1 LNFGK
6 RFVFLVVVI
15 FSTACVHVKEEWVVL
30 HDGPG
35 NANDVATAIAL
46 DGSGNVYVTGG
57 SGSSLEDNDYATVKY
72 DPQCNKQWVA
82 YYNGPGDGSDEAL
95 AIAVDS
101 SGNSYITGW
110 SANSY
115 ENLDYCTIKYDPQ
128 GKEQWVARYNGPD
141 NGFDFAMDLALDS
154 KGNIYVSGYTSYIS
168 LLASYVT
175 VKYNQQ
181 GEEQWVARYE
191 GAEGSVNNA
200 AALTVD
206 KMSNVYVTGLS
217 YDSTSKPDYVT
228 IKYNSQ
234 GSEEWVSRY
243 DGPGHDVDKPV
254 AIAVDDWGNVYVTGM
269 SKNKRGD
276 YDCATVKYSPGGQE
290 VWVARY
296 NGPAASHDE
305 VIGFTALVLDSQG
318 NIYVAGSSEGSTSGL
333 DYCTIKYNAQ
343 GEEQWVTRYNSPGN
357 GKDQAFALATDG
369 AGNVYVTGSSINSDS
384 TKQYT
389 TVKYD
394 AKGIEQ
400 WVVSYSGSGNS
411 QNQAFA
417 LVVDSSGNVYVAGAS
432 GEILDLDYCT
442 IKYSQCRR

>member
-1 LNFGK
+1 MRTGK
-6 RFVFLVVVI
+6 YLTIIIAIVFCV
-15 FSTACVHVKEEWVVL
+15 ACMPVKQQWVAR

-35 NANDVATAIAL
+35 NVNDVATAIAL

-57 SGSSLEDNDYATVKY
+57 SGGSLEDNDYATVKY
-72 DPQCNKQWVA
+72 DPQGNKQWVA
-82 YYNGPGDGSDEAL
+82 YYNGPGDGSDQAL

-110 SANSY
+110 SANSS
-115 ENLDYCTIKYDPQ
+115 ENLDYATIKYNPQ

-141 NGFDFAMDLALDS
+141 NGGDFAVALAVDS
-154 KGNIYVSGYTSYIS
+154 KGNVHVTGYTIYIP
-168 LLASYVT
+168 LLASYAT

-191 GAEGSVNNA
+191 GPKGSVNNA

-217 YDSTSKPDYVT
+217 YDSISKPDYVT
-228 IKYNSQ
+228 IKYNPQ

-254 AIAVDDWGNVYVTGM
+254 AIAVDDLGNVYVTGM
-269 SKNKRGD
+269 SKNKKGD
-276 YDCATVKYSPGGQE
+276 YDCATVKYSPEGQE
-290 VWVARY
+290 LWVARY
-296 NGPAASHDE
+296 NGPADSHDE
-305 VIGFTALVLDSQG
+305 VIGFTALALDSQG
-318 NIYVAGSSEGSTSGL
+318 NICVAGSSEGSTSGL

-343 GEEQWVTRYNSPGN
+343 GEEQWVTRYNNPDN
-357 GKDQAFALATDG
+357 GKDQAFALATDD
-369 AGNVYVTGSSINSDS
+369 AGNVYVTGSSINLDS

-389 TVKYD
+389 TVKYN
-394 AKGIEQ
+394 AKGKEQ

-417 LVVDSSGNVYVAGAS
+417 LVVDSSGNVYVTGAS

-442 IKYSQCRR
+442 IKYSQR